1 MVVPSNIGFRC
12 ANWIFLVPVLAV
24 GIMVLVPH
32 TWAAGDSAMFG
43 NEKFYFNS
51 PSPCG
56 EKLQSSALWDNNKD
70 KVLIKSSITTNPD
83 GESVTACLH
92 SKLLTPTHT
101 RIYKSQNDP

>member
-12 ANWIFLVPVLAV
+12 ANWISLVPVLAV
-24 GIMVLVPH
+24 GIMVFVPH
-32 TWAAGDSAMFG
+32 NWAAGVSAMFEG
-43 NEKFYFNS
+43 EKFYFSS

-56 EKLQSSALWDNNKD
+56 EKLQNSALLDNNKD
-70 KVLIKSSITTNPD
+70 KVLIEASITTNPD
-83 GESVTACLH
+83 SESVTVCLH